1 MTKRYPHK
9 KILTIGLLVGSFLA
23 SSMMPL
29 EGVLAQTKSS
39 SQLIIDNIYKNKDL
53 SHFKIEISD
62 SPYSLSIRGEVSSEE
77 KKHQILEIVKSVV
90 GNKTI
95 EDQITVNPDK
105 FGHLNVSDT
114 DIRKG
119 IDKVLNEENLS
130 RTNYNL
136 KDGVVY
142 VQGEFK
148 TFREVDYI
156 FSLMQNIPGVK
167 KVVSEATVGSKPYMQ
182 DFKDFQK

>member
-9 KILTIGLLVGSFLA
+9 KILTIGLLMGAFVAPSL
-23 SSMMPL
+23 MPL
-29 EGVLAQTKSS
+29 ESLLAQAKSN
-39 SQLIIDNIYKNKDL
+39 SQQIIDNIYNNKEL
-53 SHFKIEISD
+53 SHFKIEVSD
-62 SPYSLSIRGEVSSEE
+62 SPYSLSIRGEVNSAE
-77 KKHQILEIVKSVV
+77 KKKQILEIVKSVV
-90 GNKTI
+90 GNKAI
-95 EDQITVNPDK
+95 DDQITVSPEK

-114 DIRKG
+114 EIRKG
-119 IDKVLNEENLS
+119 IDKVLKDENLS
-130 RTNYNL
+130 ITNYSL
-136 KDGVVY
+136 KEGVVY